1 MEDFNAISAEFALS
15 RLPFIDIVDWYTNWK
30 GLQIGSY
37 RVMKLLYLCSK
48 GAIDMIICYSRED
61 FLEYRNS
68 LDDVEEP
75 FTYYRIPVYCKSHY
89 TIIKDGKII
98 SLSEYRF

>member
-1 MEDFNAISAEFALS
+1 MLS
-15 RLPFIDIVDWYTNWK
+15 VLFIYNIKIYFKTADWYTNGK
-30 GLQIGSY
+30 GLQIGSH
-37 RVMKLLYLCSK
+37 RIMKLLYLCSK

-68 LDDVEEP
+68 LDDVKEL
-75 FTYYRIPVYCKSHY
+75 FTYYRIPVYCKKDC